1 MHNREI
7 GWNKDNLNSDG
18 SFKNVRWNVTES
30 FNRDCSYHI
39 AFIKKGWSENV
50 YLKIK
55 NVKIL
60 VDGTHLV
67 SLPASSDDGDDKFT
81 SFYHFKLNS
90 TIDDTKEVELQDDLA
105 GANGNDYEGTVSIY
119 ATEFKNPYQT
129 P

>member
-1 MHNREI
+1 M
-7 GWNKDNLNSDG
+7 
-18 SFKNVRWNVTES
+18 
-30 FNRDCSYHI
+30 
-39 AFIKKGWSENV
+39 
-50 YLKIK
+50 
-55 NVKIL
+55 
-60 VDGTHLV
+60 DGTHLV